1 MPFGVVGKAGPVN
14 CLIVGASGGLGR
26 ALSVALAEKGHNLL
40 LCASDE
46 RDLRALAGDLALRFN
61 IRAEIA
67 TCSIRSGEPWLAK
80 LVAAAAVFPHI
91 DGLFFPIGFSSD
103 DDNGTLDETH
113 SRALVE
119 ANLLSVMLIVS
130 TFLPKLIAQKK
141 GWIVGFGSIAA
152 VRGRRS
158 NIIYSAAKR
167 ALASYFESLGHLLWK
182 SGVGVQFYQM
192 GYIDTQQS
200 FGRRLLFPKCS
211 PEAAAQFV
219 VAHLNSGFALRNY
232 PRFWSLIT
240 LAVRYLPWT
249 LFKRLNF

>member
-1 MPFGVVGKAGPVN
+1 MN
-14 CLIVGASGGLGR
+14 CLVVGASGGLGR
-26 ALSVALAEKGHNLL
+26 ALSIALAEKGHNLL

-67 TCSIRSGEPWLAK
+67 ACSIRSGEPWLAK
-80 LVAAAAVFPHI
+80 LVAASSVFPRI

-103 DDNGTLDETH
+103 DDNGSLDEAQT
-113 SRALVE
+113 RALVE
-119 ANLLSVMLIVS
+119 ANLFSAMLVVS
-130 TFLPKLIAQKK
+130 TFLPAMTARKC

-158 NIIYSAAKR
+158 NVVYSAAKR

-211 PEAAAQFV
+211 AEAAARFV
-219 VAHLNSGFALRNY
+219 AGHLNSGFAMRTY

-240 LAVRYLPWT
+240 LAVRFLPWT